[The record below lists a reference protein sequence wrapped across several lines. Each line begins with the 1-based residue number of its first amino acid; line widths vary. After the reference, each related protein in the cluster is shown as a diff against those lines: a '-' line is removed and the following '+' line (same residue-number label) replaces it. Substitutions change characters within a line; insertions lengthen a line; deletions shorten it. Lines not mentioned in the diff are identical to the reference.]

1 MDLSLQNRLSIVAIS
16 YRSELAIMSR
26 RKRPFKSWADILPA
40 GALTAIPP
48 NAVDVDFKPYDNT
61 DIVFTS
67 ESGEV
72 YTSFD
77 LSVLDGLKKTK
88 R

>member
-1 MDLSLQNRLSIVAIS
+1 MDLSLQARLSIDATS
-16 YRSELAIMSR
+16 CRRAFAIMSR
-26 RKRPFKSWADILPA
+26 RKKPFKPWADILPA

-48 NAVDVDFKPYDNT
+48 NAVDVDFKPYVDT

-77 LSVLDGLKKTK
+77 ISVLNGLKKTK